1 MAVDEG
7 DRFRLGRKLE
17 TLLGEQEAVTFMS
30 ALPPRGEELATK
42 RDLDHLGLDLR
53 REMAEMEARLLTA
66 INNQTMTLLLGFLG
80 SNLAFA
86 VLILGL
92 DRA

>member
-1 MAVDEG
+1 MTVDEG

-17 TLLGEQEAVTFMS
+17 TLLGEQEAVTLMS
-30 ALPPRGEELATK
+30 ALPPRGEEFATK
-42 RDLDHLGLDLR
+42 RDLSQGL
-53 REMAEMEARLLTA
+53 AELEARLVGALTA
-66 INNQTMTLLLGFLG
+66 AITTQTRTLLLGFLG

-86 VLILGL
+86 ALILGL